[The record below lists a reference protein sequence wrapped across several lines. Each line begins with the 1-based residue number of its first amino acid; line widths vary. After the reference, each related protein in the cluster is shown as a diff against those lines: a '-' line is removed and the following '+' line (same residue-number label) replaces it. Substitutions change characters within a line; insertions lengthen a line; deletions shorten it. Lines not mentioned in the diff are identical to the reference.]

1 MTKTSR
7 KSTTR
12 RSKADPSP
20 YPPGWSR
27 KRVQAVIEHYENQSD
42 DEAIAEANAAY
53 AAVKTT
59 MVQVPV
65 DLVPEVERLLA
76 KRRG

>member
-1 MTKTSR
+1 
-7 KSTTR
+7 
-12 RSKADPSP
+12 
-20 YPPGWSR
+20 
-27 KRVQAVIEHYENQSD
+27 VIEHYENQSD